1 MVSGIPPHM
10 RKEILNGHARTL
22 NGSLP
27 DVKIECVPEETS
39 PLSPNGLLDPE
50 STEKKSFSHA
60 DIQFLA
66 VAPKKR
72 KGQKVYQIA
81 QKYVNNTIRP

>member
-10 RKEILNGHARTL
+10 RREIMNGHARTL

-27 DVKIECVPEETS
+27 DVKIQCVPETDVTS
-39 PLSPNGLLDPE
+39 PLSPNGLLDVE
-50 STEKKSFSHA
+50 GTEKKSFSHA

-66 VAPKKR
+66 VAPKRR
-72 KGQKVYQIA
+72 KGKI
-81 QKYVNNTIRP
+81 